1 MQHLF
6 DDTQVLELARKH
18 TTR

>member
-6 DDTQVLELARKH
+6 DDHSENLS
-18 TTR
+18 